1 MSVIEIKGSFINLLA
16 GIDDSELLRKMLDAC
31 VDLARR
37 EDALD
42 DLPPEVLAGLQEA
55 VRMSYDESNLIP
67 HETVQKERAK
77 WLSELRG

>member
-1 MSVIEIKGSFINLLA
+1 MKGLKRVVGLKPICFWFVSFPPA
-16 GIDDSELLRKMLDAC
+16 KAC

-55 VRMSYDESNLIP
+55 VRMSYDESNLIQ

-77 WLSELRG
+77 